1 MHDPPSLS
9 LQAWL
14 MRDPF
19 DMTTIIL
26 AALAIFVLWKL
37 WSVLGSRSGTEKPP
51 SNPFAKAVP
60 RSDKQ
65 PDPSDA
71 ASNVI
76 RLPGAALAANPA
88 RNDNDLERWKG
99 FCDPGSAVWAGLD
112 SIAAADAEFAVP
124 VFLKGAKAA
133 YEMIIAA
140 FAAGDQKTL
149 KNLLAKDVFES
160 FSAAI
165 RAREQRGETVATT
178 FVSLDKAILE
188 HAQFKAPMAQISV
201 RFQAKLISVTRG
213 RDASIIDGSAESIVD
228 MVDIW
233 TFARDIG
240 VRDPNWRLIATETGQ

>member
-1 MHDPPSLS
+1 
-9 LQAWL
+9 

-60 RSDKQ
+60 KSDQ
-65 PDPSDA
+65 GPDAPNA

-76 RLPGAALAANPA
+76 RLPGATLAAHPA
-88 RNDNDLERWKG
+88 RNDNDEERWKG
-99 FCDPGSAVWAGLD
+99 FCEPGSAVWAGLD
-112 SIAAADAEFAVP
+112 SIAAADADFAVP
-124 VFLKGAKAA
+124 LFLKGAKSA
-133 YEMIIAA
+133 YEIIVAA

-149 KNLLAKDVFES
+149 KNLLAKEVFDS

-188 HAQFKAPMAQISV
+188 HVQFKAPMAQISV
-201 RFQAKLISVTRG
+201 RFQAKLISVTR
-213 RDASIIDGSAESIVD
+213 ASDGTIVDGNAESMVD

-240 VRDPNWRLIATETGQ
+240 SRDPNWRLIATETGQ